1 LLGARPEACLLKTF
15 YVARDHRGRGLGR
28 KLYGLAEAFARYAG
42 FSLIRLYS
50 SRRFHLT
57 AAFYLRNG
65 FQLDESTNNAWEDDL
80 YSKGLRGQ
88 APAADSPARA

>member
-1 LLGARPEACLLKTF
+1 MEFFLSFIEN
-15 YVARDHRGRGLGR
+15 
-28 KLYGLAEAFARYAG
+28 GLAEAFARYAG

-65 FQLDESTNNAWEDDL
+65 FQLDESTNNAWED
-80 YSKGLRGQ
+80 SKGLRGQ